1 MINILKN
8 YFLLAFFTVTLQKNQ
23 NKRMGKIEKLDKT
36 DLKILKQLQED
47 GRMSN
52 LDLAHK
58 VGLSATPTFERVKKL
73 EKAKIIKSYHA
84 ELDVERL
91 GLGIQTL
98 MLVSLAQTKGNAVP
112 NFIKQINEIPEII
125 ECYHVTGSS
134 DYVLKIMV
142 EDIAAY
148 ENLAMDKI
156 RNISEISKTTTMVI
170 LSTIKKSKVAPLNY

>member
-1 MINILKN
+1 
-8 YFLLAFFTVTLQKNQ
+8 
-23 NKRMGKIEKLDKT
+23 MGKIEKLDKT
-36 DLKILKQLQED
+36 DFKILKELQEN
-47 GRMSN
+47 GRISN
-52 LDLAHK
+52 LDLAQK

-73 EKAKIIKSYHA
+73 EKAKIVKSYHA

-91 GLGIQTL
+91 GMGIQTF
-98 MLVSLAQTKGNAVP
+98 MLVQLAQTRGNAIP

-142 EDIAAY
+142 EDIASY

-156 RNISEISKTTTMVI
+156 RNISEISNATTMVI
-170 LSTIKKSKVAPLNY
+170 LSTVKKSKVIPLNY

>member
-1 MINILKN
+1 MR
-8 YFLLAFFTVTLQKNQ
+8 KNQ
-23 NKRMGKIEKLDKT
+23 RKIMGKIEKLDKT
-36 DLKILKQLQED
+36 DFKILKELQEN
-47 GRMSN
+47 GRISN
-52 LDLAHK
+52 LDLAQK

-73 EKAKIIKSYHA
+73 EKAKIVKSYHA

-91 GLGIQTL
+91 GMGIQTF
-98 MLVSLAQTKGNAVP
+98 MLVQLAQTRGNAIP

-142 EDIAAY
+142 EDIASY

-156 RNISEISKTTTMVI
+156 RNISEISNATTMVI
-170 LSTIKKSKVAPLNY
+170 LSTVKKSKVIPLNY

>member
-1 MINILKN
+1 MRK
-8 YFLLAFFTVTLQKNQ
+8 
-23 NKRMGKIEKLDKT
+23 NKRKIMGKIEKLDKT
-36 DLKILKQLQED
+36 DFKILKELQEN
-47 GRMSN
+47 GRISN
-52 LDLAHK
+52 LDLAQK

-73 EKAKIIKSYHA
+73 EKAKIVKSYHA

-91 GLGIQTL
+91 GMGIQTF
-98 MLVSLAQTKGNAVP
+98 MLVQLAQTRGNAIP

-142 EDIAAY
+142 EDIASY

-156 RNISEISKTTTMVI
+156 RNISEISNATTMVI
-170 LSTIKKSKVAPLNY
+170 LSTVKKSKVIPLNY

>member
-1 MINILKN
+1 MR
-8 YFLLAFFTVTLQKNQ
+8 KNQ
-23 NKRMGKIEKLDKT
+23 RKIMGKIEKLDKT
-36 DLKILKQLQED
+36 DFKILKELQEN
-47 GRMSN
+47 GRISN
-52 LDLAHK
+52 LDLAQK

-91 GLGIQTL
+91 GMGIQTF
-98 MLVSLAQTKGNAVP
+98 MLVQLAQTRGNAIP

-142 EDIAAY
+142 EDIASY

-156 RNISEISKTTTMVI
+156 RNISEISNATTMVI
-170 LSTIKKSKVAPLNY
+170 LSTVKKSKVIPLNY